1 MPPAP
6 FARQAGRARQA
17 PFSSLATWGRARRLL
32 HEFTFEQSDPDRF
45 YSALARDTA
54 QMVAALHPV
63 DLAGQTVLD
72 VGGGPGFFAD
82 AFTRRGAAYLSVEP
96 DAGEMH
102 AAGLDHRTAIRAQG
116 QHLPIRTASVD
127 VAYSSNVAE
136 HTAQPWEMADELV
149 RVTRPGGTVIV
160 SYTLWWGP
168 FGGHEMGLSH
178 YLGGHRAARRYTRL
192 HGRLPKNLYGL
203 SLFPI
208 TAQAGLDWAAS
219 TSEAQLL
226 QAFPRYLPSWAW
238 PVVRIPGV
246 REVAATNL
254 VLVLRKH

>member
-1 MPPAP
+1 MPETG
-6 FARQAGRARQA
+6 FARY
-17 PFSSLATWGRARRLL
+17 ATWARARRLL
-32 HEFTFEQSDPDRF
+32 REFGYEQTQPDRF
-45 YSALARDTA
+45 YSALAEDTA
-54 QMVAALHPV
+54 QMVAACHPAQ
-63 DLAGQTVLD
+63 LAGATVLD

-116 QHLPIRTASVD
+116 QHLPLRTGSVD

-136 HTAQPWEMADELV
+136 HTDRPWEMADELV

-168 FGGHEMGLSH
+168 FGGHEMGLTH
-178 YLGGHRAARRYTRL
+178 YLGGHRAARRYTRR
-192 HGRLPKNLYGL
+192 HGKLPKNLYGV

-208 TAQAGLDWAAS
+208 TAQAGLTWARRQTGADLV
-219 TSEAQLL
+219 A
-226 QAFPRYLPSWAW
+226 AFPRYLPRWAW
-238 PVVRIPGV
+238 PVVRVPGL

-254 VLVLRKH
+254 VLVLRKT